1 MLVPLALRR
10 VPYRPIGA
18 SAMLHKNLFV
28 YGIGGMS
35 APFVGIKLV
44 GLSGRG
50 ATAAVTAWPEPSSIS
65 GRGCR
70 SGGST
75 ASLPAAAIPMSHSYA
90 RGQRS

>member
-1 MLVPLALRR
+1 MLVPLALRK

-50 ATAAVTAWPEPSSIS
+50 AIRRRDRVAGAVLYLRAWLSQW
-65 GRGCR
+65 R
-70 SGGST
+70 SN